1 MRILIIIFLLLNFSL
16 SAQEYAFRQID
27 ENIAFPSDEVFDIL
41 QDSRGFIWLAT
52 SYGVVRY
59 NGFESQSFTTEDGL
73 ISNSIIHLYED
84 VFNRIW
90 FISHKKGLSYWENGV
105 IRSHYLN
112 PRIISMIDYGI
123 IEGMSVDSAGT
134 IYISR
139 NLGGIYKIE
148 SDGEIEEC
156 NCSENEIFDIQVY
169 NYFLNDYLL
178 NFNVKRST
186 SEVFNIESSS
196 KIINIVWQGS
206 IPHYHVRKRFYKH
219 VDNNLFLSVG
229 NRVVHISDNIAKAT
243 YDFLSEV
250 TDIKVDEHNRLWIST
265 LYDGVY
271 VFSDFDFKNIQM
283 HILKGQSISKMLF
296 DRQQNIWITTLGSG
310 VLFLANTNFEIF
322 NPVGLQNFSILSLEI
337 SGDKIYL
344 TNYEHQ
350 LWELDLPEKKYKLL
364 FETANPLLNLK
375 DIKIIDK
382 DIFLLGSQFYNL
394 NTEGEIINWKKGSGR
409 KLEIAPNSDLYLL
422 LVDRIVKKENKGIWQ
437 DVKLPNPMLF
447 PTCMQFDND
456 TDFWLGTS
464 EGLYKYVGD
473 TVINYSQNFTFLNE
487 YIADIVVKPN
497 VLYVSIKGV
506 GLGVLKGDSLNLI
519 QQVDGLSSNFIND
532 IAVQNDS
539 VVWTANN
546 NGLNR
551 IVFDKDYNYSIDY
564 FNEQS
569 GLPSANL
576 KSLAFC
582 NDELWLGSTKGL
594 VKIKSPNLVKHK
606 IGANVIIDS
615 VLINSSSVEI
625 SEHIEILNNKQS
637 IEFYFQVIG
646 FLNNRDVKLQYSV
659 DNGSKKDILGNYLKL
674 SNFKHLRQDIKFF
687 VVEREC
693 VTKFYSL
700 QLSVR
705 EEFQESVY
713 FQFTVLAVFLAIM
726 LVVTKLAV
734 SFVRKRAISKEQY
747 LRNKQKA
754 LITQINPRFFYASI
768 DTIRHLL
775 NKGKTKA
782 VDEYLKNFTELL
794 RNILLNA
801 NYNIIHIE
809 KEIGLIEYYLSLA
822 KVRYKN
828 NLDIEFE
835 TSYLSMGK
843 KIYIPPMLVLAVV
856 DAFIDGLNPIY
867 NHKIR
872 ILIEQQGDNCLISVE
887 FTVYGRESVGRFIS
901 SEKTAFIEKRVSLVN
916 RLYGSSIK
924 FNYDLLEDRTKRFV
938 SERRNFILPVNI
950 EQSRRKDRTKVFRLF
965 F

>member
-229 NRVVHISDNIAKAT
+229 NRVVHISENIAKAT

-283 HILKGQSISKMLF
+283 HILKGQSVSKMLF

-322 NPVGLQNFSILSLEI
+322 NPVGIQNFSVLSLEI

-350 LWELDLPEKKYKLL
+350 LWELDLRKKNYKLL

-447 PTCMQFDND
+447 PTCMQFD
-456 TDFWLGTS
+456 
-464 EGLYKYVGD
+464 
-473 TVINYSQNFTFLNE
+473 
-487 YIADIVVKPN
+487 
-497 VLYVSIKGV
+497 
-506 GLGVLKGDSLNLI
+506 
-519 QQVDGLSSNFIND
+519 
-532 IAVQNDS
+532 
-539 VVWTANN
+539 
-546 NGLNR
+546 
-551 IVFDKDYNYSIDY
+551 
-564 FNEQS
+564 
-569 GLPSANL
+569 
-576 KSLAFC
+576 
-582 NDELWLGSTKGL
+582 
-594 VKIKSPNLVKHK
+594 
-606 IGANVIIDS
+606 
-615 VLINSSSVEI
+615 
-625 SEHIEILNNKQS
+625 
-637 IEFYFQVIG
+637 
-646 FLNNRDVKLQYSV
+646 
-659 DNGSKKDILGNYLKL
+659 
-674 SNFKHLRQDIKFF
+674 
-687 VVEREC
+687 
-693 VTKFYSL
+693 
-700 QLSVR
+700 
-705 EEFQESVY
+705 
-713 FQFTVLAVFLAIM
+713 
-726 LVVTKLAV
+726 
-734 SFVRKRAISKEQY
+734 
-747 LRNKQKA
+747 
-754 LITQINPRFFYASI
+754 
-768 DTIRHLL
+768 
-775 NKGKTKA
+775 
-782 VDEYLKNFTELL
+782 
-794 RNILLNA
+794 
-801 NYNIIHIE
+801 
-809 KEIGLIEYYLSLA
+809 
-822 KVRYKN
+822 
-828 NLDIEFE
+828 
-835 TSYLSMGK
+835 
-843 KIYIPPMLVLAVV
+843 
-856 DAFIDGLNPIY
+856 
-867 NHKIR
+867 
-872 ILIEQQGDNCLISVE
+872 
-887 FTVYGRESVGRFIS
+887 
-901 SEKTAFIEKRVSLVN
+901 
-916 RLYGSSIK
+916 
-924 FNYDLLEDRTKRFV
+924 
-938 SERRNFILPVNI
+938 
-950 EQSRRKDRTKVFRLF
+950 
-965 F
+965 